1 MIVNIPLQ
9 IDEKV
14 IESQLSID
22 YEKKIE
28 NYIFEEVKQAL
39 LNQCGYYSKS
49 ELQGVTVIVKEKVD
63 KYLESM
69 RDEIIE
75 AAADRLADRLART
88 KKAKE
93 LIEEV

>member
-1 MIVNIPLQ
+1 MIINIPLQ

-14 IESQLSID
+14 IEKQLSVD

-28 NYIFEEVKQAL
+28 NYIIGEITQAL
-39 LNQCGYYSKS
+39 LNQCGYYGNKTETRGMT
-49 ELQGVTVIVKEKVD
+49 ELVKQRID
-63 KYLESM
+63 LYLENM
-69 RDEIIE
+69 RDDIIE

-93 LIEEV
+93 LIKE

>member
-1 MIVNIPLQ
+1 MIINIPLQ

-14 IESQLSID
+14 IEKQLSVD

-28 NYIFEEVKQAL
+28 NYILGEITKAL
-39 LNQCGYYSKS
+39 LNQCGYYGNKTETRGMT
-49 ELQGVTVIVKEKVD
+49 ELVKQRID
-63 KYLESM
+63 LYLESM
-69 RDEIIE
+69 RDDIIE

-93 LIEEV
+93 LVKE